1 MRAGEVRQVG
11 TPEELY
17 GRPAH
22 ADVAEFMGY
31 RNQLRV
37 TAARTGTGVTIRV
50 GNVTLTGTAVEPFVE
65 GEAVA
70 AIRPED
76 LGVSANGAIEATGES
91 SQYHGDCFY
100 SSGRTT
106 DGADLF
112 FRSDRRLNK
121 GETVRLAAD
130 PARVLVYSGGRP

>member
-1 MRAGEVRQVG
+1 
-11 TPEELY
+11 
-17 GRPAH
+17 
-22 ADVAEFMGY
+22 MGY

-50 GNVTLTGTAVEPFVE
+50 GNVTLTGTAVEPFAD

-76 LGVSANGAIEATGES
+76 LDVSASGAIEAKTES

-100 SSGRTT
+100 SSGRTA
-106 DGADLF
+106 DGVELY
-112 FRSDRRLNK
+112 FRSERRLDK

-130 PARVLVYSGGRP
+130 PARVLVYTGERP